1 VSATLAIVAAYL
13 IGAVPIGYLIGRAFG
28 VADIRRHGSGNIGAA
43 NVLRTAGRLPALLT
57 LGGDIAKGYAAVALG
72 ATLVGGPSGGDP
84 GAPAACAVAAVIGNC
99 WSVFLGF
106 RGGKGV
112 ATGLGTLL
120 RLVPWAM
127 VPAAAVWLGVTI
139 SFRYVSLG
147 SILAALCAA
156 VGALLL
162 SYPVPSVL
170 AAFGVGTI
178 VVVRHHANIARLLA
192 GHEPKLGQR
201 RTSP

>member
-1 VSATLAIVAAYL
+1 VNATIAIVAAYL

-43 NVLRTAGRLPALLT
+43 NVLRTVGRLPAILT
-57 LGGDIAKGYAAVALG
+57 LGGDIAKGYLAVAL
-72 ATLVGGPSGGDP
+72 AARLAGGPSSADP
-84 GAPAACAVAAVIGNC
+84 APAAAAAVAAVIGNC

-112 ATGLGTLL
+112 ATGLGALL
-120 RLVPWAM
+120 RIVPLA
-127 VPAAAVWLGVTI
+127 VLPAALVWVVVTV

-147 SILAALCAA
+147 SMLAAACVPLGALALGAPRASVVAAFAVAA
-156 VGALLL
+156 VVIA
-162 SYPVPSVL
+162 
-170 AAFGVGTI
+170 
-178 VVVRHHANIARLLA
+178 RHHGNIARLLG